1 MLGHYDSFFVTALMQ
16 PLFVDPYTLADCL
29 NTADSLHRSRTTL
42 HHLDASLNT
51 ADSLHRSRT
60 TLHHLDAS
68 LNTADSLHRSR
79 TTLHHLDDS
88 LDAAAHLS
96 GSTPAPSE
104 APQTNDYIEMLQY
117 ALMTPG
123 RGAPPTSPPL
133 ADVRLDHSPGA
144 GEGGR
149 PREQPATR
157 FADGHPDY
165 VAKCV
170 AS

>member
-16 PLFVDPYTLADCL
+16 PLFVDPYTLADC
-29 NTADSLHRSRTTL
+29 
-42 HHLDASLNT
+42 
-51 ADSLHRSRT
+51 
-60 TLHHLDAS
+60 